1 MQFFGLPPNANAG
14 SLVDADEDGFD
25 NRFEYCAGLVPSD
38 ATSVFHWRLEP
49 VPGNPAQRRII
60 FSPRLPDRTYTVQ
73 SSTSLLSDSWTS
85 LSDATITD
93 NGSERTV
100 TDPAASGPRKFY
112 RVDVAK
118 P

>member
-1 MQFFGLPPNANAG
+1 MQFSGQPPNAKAG
-14 SLVDADEDGFD
+14 PLVDADEDGFD
-25 NRFEYCAGLVPSD
+25 NRFEYRAGLVPTD

-60 FSPRLPDRTYTVQ
+60 FSPRLPDRTYTVK
-73 SSTSLLSDSWTS
+73 SSASLLSDSWIS
-85 LSDATITD
+85 LSGATTTD

-100 TDPAASGPRKFY
+100 TDPAASGARKFY
-112 RVDVAK
+112 KVEISK